1 MIKQTALAMV
11 LASAMAHKA
20 THPFKIGDEVIDF
33 EEIPS
38 LPDPVSYEVEMKKDQ
53 QTIAEMKGELESA
66 AKNVDKGSLN
76 TRDDEMGG
84 RSPPNDS
91 TYRWQPL
98 TKQSAELPIPTIVQ
112 KSQDLRED
120 VS

>member
-76 TRDDEMGG
+76 REM
-84 RSPPNDS
+84 S
-91 TYRWQPL
+91 
-98 TKQSAELPIPTIVQ
+98 SALIQDIKSKFTELDQ
-112 KSQDLRED
+112 HFSK
-120 VS
+120 